1 MTKTLRV
8 ARAVALGVVLAAP
21 WAAAD
26 QLTDMISP
34 VSAPTTNEDPRITT
48 ELRPM
53 YVYHQISNGFVTGGG
68 RIQAAAV
75 QARVALTDRIGFIA
89 TKDGYAWLDTDDV
102 LPDQDGWMNLA
113 FGFKGSVWQDEESAS
128 IVSLGLRYEAPSGN
142 TDVFQGEG
150 DGVLNPFLSAAK
162 GIDAGFS
169 DVHLQLYSG
178 PRLPISG
185 DDSTFWDTSL
195 HADYQV
201 GAFYPLAEL
210 NWVHVLDSG
219 RRIPID
225 QEGFDILNLGSTD
238 VDGDDVL
245 TAAFGARYRVA
256 DWLDLGATGEF
267 PITNRED
274 IFGWRVTADVIIR
287 PFGWKLPWRRS

>member
-1 MTKTLRV
+1 M
-8 ARAVALGVVLAAP
+8 RAGTFLGTVVLAGWCGAGV
-21 WAAAD
+21 AVAGG
-26 QLTDMISP
+26 LTDMISP
-34 VSAPTTNEDPRITT
+34 VSAPVTNEDPRITT

-53 YVYHQISNGFVTGGG
+53 YLYHQISNDFVTGGG
-68 RIQAAAV
+68 RIHAVAV
-75 QARVALTDRIGFIA
+75 QVRVALTERIGFIA
-89 TKDGYAWLDTDDV
+89 TKDGYAWLDADEV
-102 LPDQDGWMNLA
+102 LPDEDGWMNLA
-113 FGFKGSVWQDEESAS
+113 FGFKGSVWQDEETAS

-142 TDVFQGEG
+142 RDVFQGYG

-169 DVHLQLYSG
+169 DVHLQFYSG
-178 PRLPISG
+178 PRIPISG
-185 DDSTFWDTSL
+185 SDSTFWDTSA
-195 HADYQV
+195 HVDYQI

-210 NWVHVLDSG
+210 NWVSALDSG
-219 RRIPID
+219 RRVPID
-225 QEGFDILNLGSTD
+225 QEGFDVLNLGSTD
-238 VDGDDVL
+238 VGGNDVV

-287 PFGWKLPWRRS
+287 PFGWKLPWDAF